1 MRPITLLVILDEEG
15 QCDPH
20 AAEEAARAR
29 FPGVT
34 IDRVVP
40 LEEERLGAWLHAN
53 RAKRCRT
60 VTDVLRTPERQ
71 QPVVVDIDL

>member
-1 MRPITLLVILDEEG
+1 MRPITLLVILDDDG

-29 FPGVT
+29 FPGAA

-40 LEEERLGAWLHAN
+40 LEEQRLGAWLHAN

-60 VTDVLRTPERQ
+60 VADILRTPERQ

>member
-1 MRPITLLVILDEEG
+1 MRPITLLVILDDDG

-29 FPGVT
+29 FAGAA

-40 LEEERLGAWLHAN
+40 LEEQRLGAWLHAN

-60 VTDVLRTPERQ
+60 VADILRTPERQ

>member
-29 FPGVT
+29 FPGVP

-40 LEEERLGAWLHAN
+40 LEEERLGAWLHAH

-60 VTDVLRTPERQ
+60 VAEVLRTPERQ

>member
-15 QCDPH
+15 ECDPY

-29 FPGVT
+29 FPGVR
-34 IDRVVP
+34 IERVVP
-40 LEEERLGAWLHAN
+40 LEEESLGAWLRAN
-53 RAKRCRT
+53 HAKRCRT

>member
-15 QCDPH
+15 NCDPH
-20 AAEEAARAR
+20 AAEETTRALL
-29 FPGVT
+29 PGVT

-40 LEEERLGAWLHAN
+40 LEEERLGAWLHAH
-53 RAKRCRT
+53 RANRCRT